1 MNPASSKPVS
11 AQVLDAAIAWQLSLD
26 SGDGDLVAREAFSQW
41 LASDEEHA
49 RAWRQLGLLDQR
61 VSMTSGPARA
71 ALLQSREGIRRQV
84 RKLGS
89 GVASIVAVIG
99 LALFVGDRYLPL
111 DYWLADQRTATGEQR
126 TLRLSDGTLV
136 NLNTHSAM
144 DVRFDEKQRLIILQE
159 GEILVETGHGDA
171 RPFIVETR
179 EGSMRALGTRFLV
192 KREEEGT
199 RLSVLQSAVAAH
211 PESSAEEQILREG
224 QQVLM
229 RNNGLGPIIALN
241 LGADAWT
248 RGMLVVDNVRLEDLV
263 HELGRYR
270 RGYVGVAPQVA
281 DLRITG
287 SFPLHDTDQALN
299 ALLPTLPVQI
309 EQHTQWWV
317 TVASELAPARLR
329 SRRKITRTRPVGK
342 MRGLLRAPAGA
353 SSLGTTMQTDLLNRN
368 YFHPALSLF
377 DFRSALRQLR
387 SIPFQEPLYVP
398 FARHLV
404 APQFAGGCHRPLHP
418 FGQQPTGRR

>member
-1 MNPASSKPVS
+1 MSPASSRPVP
-11 AQVLDAAIAWQLSLD
+11 AHVLDAAIAWQLTLD
-26 SGDGDLVAREAFSQW
+26 SSSPLEREEFVKWHA
-41 LASDEEHA
+41 AHEEHA
-49 RAWRQLGLLDQR
+49 RAWRQLGMLDQR
-61 VSMTSGPARA
+61 FSVASGPART
-71 ALLQSREGIRRQV
+71 ALLQSRESIRRRV

-99 LALFVGDRYLPL
+99 LALFAGDRYLPV

-126 TLRLSDGTLV
+126 TLRLSDGTLI
-136 NLNTHSAM
+136 NLNTHSAV
-144 DVRFDEKQRLIILQE
+144 DVRFDEKQRRVILQD

-179 EGSMRALGTRFLV
+179 EGSMRALGTRVLV
-192 KREEEGT
+192 KREDEGT

-248 RGMLVVDNVRLEDLV
+248 RGMLVVDNARLEDLV

-270 RGYVGVAPQVA
+270 RGHLGIAPEVA

-287 SFPLHDTDQALN
+287 SFPLHDTDLALS

-317 TVASELAPARLR
+317 TVAKAEAKP
-329 SRRKITRTRPVGK
+329 
-342 MRGLLRAPAGA
+342 
-353 SSLGTTMQTDLLNRN
+353 
-368 YFHPALSLF
+368 
-377 DFRSALRQLR
+377 
-387 SIPFQEPLYVP
+387 
-398 FARHLV
+398 
-404 APQFAGGCHRPLHP
+404 
-418 FGQQPTGRR
+418 

>member
-1 MNPASSKPVS
+1 MSPVSSKPVS

-26 SGDGDLVAREAFSQW
+26 SGNAVEREEFAKW
-41 LASDEEHA
+41 HAAHEEHA
-49 RAWRQLGLLDQR
+49 RAWRQLGMLDQR
-61 VSMTSGPARA
+61 FSVANGPART
-71 ALLQSREGIRRQV
+71 ALLQSRESIRRRV

-89 GVASIVAVIG
+89 GLASVVAVIG
-99 LALFVGDRYLPL
+99 LALFVGDRYLPI

-126 TLRLSDGTLV
+126 TLRLTDGTQI
-136 NLNTHSAM
+136 NLNTHSAV
-144 DVRFDEKQRLIILQE
+144 DVRFDEKQRLIVLQE

-192 KREEEGT
+192 KREDQGT

-211 PESSAEEQILREG
+211 PESSPEEQILREG

-229 RNNGLGPIIALN
+229 RSNGLGPIIALN

-248 RGMLVVDNVRLEDLV
+248 RGMLVVDNARLEDLV

-270 RGYVGVAPQVA
+270 RGHLGVTPEVA

-287 SFPLHDTDQALN
+287 SFPLNDTDKALS

-309 EQHTQWWV
+309 EQHTPWWV
-317 TVASELAPARLR
+317 TVAAKTEAKP
-329 SRRKITRTRPVGK
+329 
-342 MRGLLRAPAGA
+342 
-353 SSLGTTMQTDLLNRN
+353 
-368 YFHPALSLF
+368 
-377 DFRSALRQLR
+377 
-387 SIPFQEPLYVP
+387 
-398 FARHLV
+398 
-404 APQFAGGCHRPLHP
+404 
-418 FGQQPTGRR
+418 